1 MKSPLPAILYLLP
14 SPLGGDEVQSVL
26 PELNLQIIRRLRRF
40 IVEDVRSARRFL
52 RKAGVEGPLDDELFL
67 LLNEHTRDEEIPE
80 LLTPLRQGMDTGLMS
95 EAGLPCVADPGHRVV
110 QEAHRLN
117 IRVTPLTGPSSL
129 MLALM
134 ASGLNGQSFHFHGY
148 LPVKPAERKAYLKK
162 LEKEVQASGATQIFI
177 ETPYRNGRMLEDI
190 LTTVHPATML
200 CIATDLT
207 LPGESIKTLTIAEW
221 KGKKPGPDKRN
232 TVFLL

>member
-129 MLALM
+129 M
-134 ASGLNGQSFHFHGY
+134 
-148 LPVKPAERKAYLKK
+148 
-162 LEKEVQASGATQIFI
+162 
-177 ETPYRNGRMLEDI
+177 
-190 LTTVHPATML
+190 
-200 CIATDLT
+200 
-207 LPGESIKTLTIAEW
+207 
-221 KGKKPGPDKRN
+221 
-232 TVFLL
+232 